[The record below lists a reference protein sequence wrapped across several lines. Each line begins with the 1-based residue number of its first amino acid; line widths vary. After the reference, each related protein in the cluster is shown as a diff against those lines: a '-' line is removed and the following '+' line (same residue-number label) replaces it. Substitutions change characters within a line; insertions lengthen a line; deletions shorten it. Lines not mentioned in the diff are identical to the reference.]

1 MKSRWEGELMIKLLD
16 RCWENALL
24 RINSSSSCARWGL
37 IQFKVVHR
45 AHSSRARLADIYP
58 GMDGSCNRRSLSLSL
73 SLSLTDLKHG
83 LVVSL
88 SKSILVINFS

>member
-58 GMDGSCNRRSLSLSL
+58 GTDGSCNRRSL